1 MQIRVTHDLQPE
13 LLDLLR
19 SCNLKFILAYTI
31 NAGDNTPRSLA
42 VRVECTAI
50 SLNDLERLEPWGHFI
65 VCPVNP
71 DTLELYTSL
80 PDDIS
85 KCII

>member
-1 MQIRVTHDLQPE
+1 MQIRVTHELQPE

-19 SCNLKFILAYTI
+19 SCNLEYQYAYTI
-31 NAGDNTPRSLA
+31 NAGDNTPRSIA
-42 VRVECTAI
+42 IRVQCTAI

-65 VCPVNP
+65 VCPVNHEA
-71 DTLELYTSL
+71 LELYTSL
-80 PDDIS
+80 PDDIN

>member
-1 MQIRVTHDLQPE
+1 MRIRVTAELQPE

-19 SCNLKFILAYTI
+19 SLNLEYVLSYTL
-31 NAGDNTPRSLA
+31 NAEDNTPQSISI
-42 VRVECTAI
+42 RVKCIAI
-50 SLNDLERLEPWGHFI
+50 SINDLERLESWGHFI

-80 PDDIS
+80 PSDI
-85 KCII
+85 KNCII